1 VMSRKDIYVQD
12 VEDAR
17 DGYLNTS
24 AAERARERNGY
35 GSGLRDYE
43 IQAVFSDERKA
54 FDYCAEHN
62 SGAPFYHYD
71 DARVEVFPLDQAKVE
86 QHSGTVY
93 EMTAE
98 VRVFVNSAGDK
109 HEVEVWEVDHTARFG
124 VNAPEC
130 AVEVEIGTGYW
141 TTNGATNDLKVW
153 GTDYER
159 VRKVYGEKLAE
170 LKAEAEGIS

>member
-1 VMSRKDIYVQD
+1 MDQVYV
-12 VEDAR
+12 VTA
-17 DGYLNTS
+17 GAYS
-24 AAERARERNGY
+24 
-35 GSGLRDYE
+35 DYE